1 VLVTTHR
8 PGPRAHAAHV
18 RDEPRRARAER
29 RRARHD
35 GAMILPARPFF
46 FGRLASRR
54 YHDVVAATARRFSFM
69 DDGGSERT

>member
-1 VLVTTHR
+1 
-8 PGPRAHAAHV
+8 
-18 RDEPRRARAER
+18 
-29 RRARHD
+29 
-35 GAMILPARPFF
+35 MILPARPFF